1 MSLESSTS
9 ERRFLFY
16 NPLISA
22 RTFLLATPIHQ
33 QSKHHQMEPEQPN
46 QSPAEDKKADNPE
59 HINIKVPEAPFSRH
73 AQIIY

>member
-1 MSLESSTS
+1 
-9 ERRFLFY
+9 
-16 NPLISA
+16 
-22 RTFLLATPIHQ
+22 
-33 QSKHHQMEPEQPN
+33 MEPEQPN